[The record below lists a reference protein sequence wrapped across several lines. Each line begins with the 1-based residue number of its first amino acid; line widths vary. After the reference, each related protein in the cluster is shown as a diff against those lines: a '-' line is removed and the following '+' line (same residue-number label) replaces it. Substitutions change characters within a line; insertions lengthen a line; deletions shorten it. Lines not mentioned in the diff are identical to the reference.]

1 MLFLRKLHRCLCIAF
16 GDNTDQTM
24 KCGMCVETV
33 CAWRSMGVCVYINVY
48 CDMYETFVCICIWDV
63 YVCMFGVY
71 IYKHVL
77 SYMFVCI
84 CV

>member
-71 IYKHVL
+71 I
-77 SYMFVCI
+77 
-84 CV
+84 